1 VAESQK
7 VEQVLIGISYLSIEV
22 NSRTTQLNRRIT
34 MELTNDDLQ
43 KVTAIMWSKKYA
55 VPVFLVDGKKYV
67 GSTGEFAGYYEEV
80 ATDEVGE

>member
-1 VAESQK
+1 
-7 VEQVLIGISYLSIEV
+7 
-22 NSRTTQLNRRIT
+22 